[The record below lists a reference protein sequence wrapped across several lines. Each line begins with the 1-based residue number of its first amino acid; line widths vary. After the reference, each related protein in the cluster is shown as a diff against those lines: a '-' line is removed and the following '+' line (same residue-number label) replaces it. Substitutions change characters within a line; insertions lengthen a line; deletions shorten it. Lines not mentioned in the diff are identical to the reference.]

1 MEAGYPERFAM
12 QALGHSS
19 KAIHRAYSR
28 KAQVK
33 LPPLEEYE
41 KKIVPLMNLNVVNQ
55 ESANAVQTAQALSKE
70 AI

>member
-1 MEAGYPERFAM
+1 M

-33 LPPLEEYE
+33 LPAARRLRAEDCAIDKPNRG
-41 KKIVPLMNLNVVNQ
+41 KNGQCNTT
-55 ESANAVQTAQALSKE
+55 VQTARALSEE